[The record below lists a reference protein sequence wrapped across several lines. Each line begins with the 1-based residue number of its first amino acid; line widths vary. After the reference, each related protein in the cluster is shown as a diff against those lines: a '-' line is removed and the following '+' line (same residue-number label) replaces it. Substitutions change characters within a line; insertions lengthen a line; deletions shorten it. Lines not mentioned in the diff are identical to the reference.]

1 MNPAQQP
8 PIEEQSVTTEG
19 ITADYVWYH
28 SEQMFLKMDAWQT
41 SWKVDFKRLI
51 QVMEARHAEHLKMI
65 DELLRENKAL
75 KVKLKEKK
83 DES

>member
-41 SWKVDFKRLI
+41 SWKVDFKRVMK
-51 QVMEARHAEHLKMI
+51 VMEDRHAEHLKMI
-65 DELLRENKAL
+65 EELLRENKAL
-75 KVKLKEKK
+75 KEKLEKNNG
-83 DES
+83 